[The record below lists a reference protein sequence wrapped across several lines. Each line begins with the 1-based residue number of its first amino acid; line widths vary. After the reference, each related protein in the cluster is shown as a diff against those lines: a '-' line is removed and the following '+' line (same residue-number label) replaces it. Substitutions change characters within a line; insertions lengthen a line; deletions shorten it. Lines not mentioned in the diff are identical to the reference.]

1 MITVTVD
8 GKTLMAADPGEWRQ
22 TPPDLDTLKLAA
34 AGKPEPW
41 LQLVMMTIAQAATR
55 NLAGQPTVDTTIAV
69 TTRTDGCNVTY
80 TEA

>member
-1 MITVTVD
+1 MSDQTANNPW
-8 GKTLMAADPGEWRQ
+8 AAQ
-22 TPPDLDTLKLAA
+22 TPATPPAA

-69 TTRTDGCNVTY
+69 TTRTDGWNVTY